1 MALLV
6 LTVSTQPVDSVN
18 DDSLSPDIARDSGR
32 EMMHVARRTW
42 DGKFALTLQERG
54 VGSDEL
60 VRLA

>member
-1 MALLV
+1 
-6 LTVSTQPVDSVN
+6 
-18 DDSLSPDIARDSGR
+18 
-32 EMMHVARRTW
+32 VARRTW